1 MKSFSLP
8 ALERRL
14 KKSGYLGENVSLLSR
29 KFCARTLLDV
39 QQEEQVVPAFRAFR
53 MVSWVAL
60 CFEVLCCVVCCVALR
75 CVVCVAFCCVV
86 LCVLL
91 FVVLV

>member
-1 MKSFSLP
+1 M
-8 ALERRL
+8 
-14 KKSGYLGENVSLLSR
+14 SLLSR

-60 CFEVLCCVVCCVALR
+60 CFEVLYCVVCCVALC
-75 CVVCVAFCCVV
+75 CVVLYVLRFVV